1 MDENLV
7 GYLLKSLDP
16 DEQHAV
22 EARLEAHPET
32 RSKLEALERVLTPL
46 ASDAEDPAPPPGLA
60 LAALGRIAE
69 HKCRPLPAA
78 PRPPRSQLGIG
89 GWPRIRSVDVLAAAA
104 LLVIVGGMVLPVL
117 MWARQGSER
126 LACQENL
133 RTVWSAL
140 ANYSAQTD
148 DGAFPMVQASGPRS
162 AAGAFIPILR
172 DAGTLSNTFLVSCPA
187 RHAEPTPAYL
197 TVADLQ
203 AAYARD
209 SDQFSRLAREAAGG
223 YAYSLGYRDGPTLVG
238 LRASDPGTLPI
249 VADAAEGGN
258 SLNHGGSGQNV
269 LFIDGHVLWCIQR
282 TVGVDR
288 DDIYVNKQN
297 FLSAGQNRA
306 DSVLGPGDAS
316 PSGPSD

>member
-7 GYLLKSLDP
+7 GYLLKSLDT

-22 EARLEAHPET
+22 EAHLEAHPET
-32 RSKLEALERVLTPL
+32 RSKLEALERALAPLT
-46 ASDAEDPAPPPGLA
+46 SDAEDPPPPPGLA
-60 LAALGRIAE
+60 LAALARIAE

-78 PRPPRSQLGIG
+78 PRAPRSQVALA

-117 MWARQGSER
+117 SWARQSSER
-126 LACQENL
+126 VGCQDNL
-133 RTVWSAL
+133 RTVWGAL
-140 ANYSAQTD
+140 ANYSAQTP
-148 DGAFPMVQASGPRS
+148 DGAFPMVEASGPRS
-162 AAGAFIPILR
+162 AAGTFIPILR
-172 DAGTLSNTFLVSCPA
+172 DAGSLNNGVLVSCPA
-187 RHAEPTPAYL
+187 RHAEPAPANL

-203 AAYARD
+203 AAIARD
-209 SDQFSRLAREAAGG
+209 NDQFFRLAREAAGG

-249 VADAAEGGN
+249 VADAAMGGN

-269 LFIDGHVLWCIQR
+269 LRIDGHVFWCIQR

-297 FLSAGQNRA
+297 VLSAGQNRA

-316 PSGPSD
+316 PGPSD

>member
-22 EARLEAHPET
+22 EGHLETHSET
-32 RSKLEALERVLTPL
+32 RSKLEALERALAPL
-46 ASDAEDPAPPPGLA
+46 ASDSEEPAPPPGLA
-60 LAALGRIAE
+60 LAALARIAE

-78 PRPPRSQLGIG
+78 PRPPRSQLVPG

-117 MWARQGSER
+117 LWARQGNER
-126 LACQENL
+126 IACQENL
-133 RTVWSAL
+133 RTVWGAL
-140 ANYSAQTD
+140 ANYSQQSP

-162 AAGAFIPILR
+162 AAGTFVPILR
-172 DAGTLSNTFLVSCPA
+172 DAGSLNNAFLVSCPA
-187 RHAEPTPAYL
+187 RHTEPAPASL

-209 SDQFSRLAREAAGG
+209 NEQFSRMAREAAGG

-238 LRASDPGTLPI
+238 LRATDPGTLPI
-249 VADAAEGGN
+249 VADAADGGN

-269 LFIDGHVLWCIQR
+269 LYIDGHVLWCIQR

-297 FLSAGQNRA
+297 VLSAGQSRA

-316 PSGPSD
+316 PAGPSD